1 MLRKTGINM
10 RTRRAVFV
18 AAFCLA
24 CIVTVTARAAP
35 DAAFTQFIASLW
47 PEAQQAGIMRATFDA
62 QTRGLE
68 PDYKLPDLL
77 LPGRPATGAPSQ
89 AEFVQVP
96 ADYIKEASIA
106 RLAEEGQRLM
116 QKYGDTLAAIE
127 KRFGVPGSIIL
138 AIWGRETDYGRY
150 KLPYDGIR
158 VLATQAYVG
167 RRKDQYRLEFI
178 EALKLIQ
185 NGDVTRK
192 QFLTSWGGATGLTQF
207 LPSELGKHGVDFDG
221 DGHINIWTSVPD
233 ALASAAQQLVNK
245 GWQRGVRWAY
255 EVRAPRGVD
264 CTQGVPDVTK
274 PIGEWL
280 REGFVPTRGLK
291 LSATE
296 QAQQASLLQ
305 PEGVYGPAFLTTKN
319 YFVIKEYNFSDLYVL
334 FVGHLS
340 DRMMGG
346 QPFETPWSASTQ
358 LRTTDVEAMQAN
370 LTKIGLYGEKID
382 GKAGMKTRAAL
393 GAYQKSAGLK
403 VDCWPS
409 AGVLRAMQAAR

>member
-1 MLRKTGINM
+1 MRRGI
-10 RTRRAVFV
+10 FI

-24 CIVTVTARAAP
+24 CVLTNPVLAAP
-35 DAAFTQFIASLW
+35 DPGFTQFIVSLW
-47 PEAQQAGIMRATFDA
+47 PEAQQAGVTRATFEA

-68 PDYKLPDLL
+68 PDYKLSDLL
-77 LPGRPATGAPSQ
+77 LPGRPASGAPSQ

-106 RLAEEGQRLM
+106 RLADEGRRLM
-116 QKYGDTLAAIE
+116 QKYSDTLAAIE
-127 KRFGVPGSIIL
+127 KRFGVPGSVIL

-150 KLPYDGIR
+150 TLPYDGLR

-167 RRKDQYRLEFI
+167 RRKDQYRTEFV

-192 QFLTSWGGATGLTQF
+192 DLRTSWGGATGLTQF
-207 LPSELGKHGVDFDG
+207 LPSELAKHGVDFDG

-245 GWQRGVRWAY
+245 GWQPGVRWAY
-255 EVRAPRGVD
+255 EVRAPRGTD
-264 CTQGVPDVTK
+264 CTQGVPEVTK

-280 REGFVPTRGLK
+280 RDGFVPARGLR

-296 QAQQASLLQ
+296 QAQEASLLQ
-305 PEGVYGPAFLTTKN
+305 PEGIYGPAFLTTKN

-340 DRMMGG
+340 DSMMGAS
-346 QPFETPWSASTQ
+346 PFETPWSASTQ
-358 LRTTDVEAMQAN
+358 LRTADVEAMQKN
-370 LTKIGLYGEKID
+370 LTRIGLYAEKID

-409 AGVLRAMQAAR
+409 EQVLRAMSAPR